1 MKLRVVTGLVI
12 GIVSLLVVLVLPVE
26 LSSLIFAAL
35 CLGALAEFIA
45 IVRHVVPS
53 APLRSLYAW
62 TVLFSLLGFYYLH
75 HADSQLSAMALLCL
89 LTGLMVGVSACVLFT
104 RTEMKDAV
112 GALGVL
118 SFAIPYF
125 VLPQLSIFWLMQ
137 LDRWLVF
144 LVITVVAMSDT
155 LAYFVGRAWGKHKM
169 APIVSP
175 KKSWEGSIAGLLAGV
190 LTAAA
195 WSHYRLGGVDSV
207 YLLVGAGT
215 AVAGQLG
222 DLVESLIKRGAGVKD
237 SSGLLPGHGG
247 LYDRIDALLFAAP
260 VFVGLL
266 WFLDLVPGAR

>member
-1 MKLRVVTGLVI
+1 MKLRVLTGLVI
-12 GIVSLLVVLVLPVE
+12 GIISLLVVLVFPVE
-26 LSSLIFAAL
+26 LSSLIFAAV

-45 IVRHVVPS
+45 IVRHVLPT
-53 APLRSLYAW
+53 APLRSLYGW
-62 TVLFSLLGFYYLH
+62 TALLALLGFYYLH

-89 LTGLMVGVSACVLFT
+89 LTGILVGVSCCVLFS

-125 VLPQLSIFWLMQ
+125 VLPLLAYFWLMQ

-144 LVITVVAMSDT
+144 LLITVVAMSDT
-155 LAYFVGRAWGKHKM
+155 LAYFVGRVWGRHKM
-169 APIVSP
+169 APIISP
-175 KKSWEGSIAGLLAGV
+175 KKSWEGSIAGLLAAV

-195 WSHYRLGGVDSV
+195 WSFFRLDRVDPG

-247 LYDRIDALLFAAP
+247 LYDRIDALMLAAP

-266 WFLDLVPGAR
+266 WLLGLAPLAG